1 MVTLD
6 LMFQT
11 AVLLHPIS
19 GDDKLIIAPR
29 GMSYEKWEALLKLVM
44 ILRIVGTM
52 SKSAEERYRETFT
65 FLMQDLNPTER
76 QTIFQNFQ
84 DAQKFVKDFSIINYD
99 GEMSF
104 SDLWGFTA
112 GHKLIK

>member
-1 MVTLD
+1 
-6 LMFQT
+6 
-11 AVLLHPIS
+11 
-19 GDDKLIIAPR
+19 
-29 GMSYEKWEALLKLVM
+29 
-44 ILRIVGTM
+44 
-52 SKSAEERYRETFT
+52 
-65 FLMQDLNPTER
+65 MQDLNPTER